1 MKNQNAGMLHSPAGE
16 SEVDLDLADIFRV
29 ILRRRNLIYK
39 CLAAV
44 MLLAVLY
51 LLIAKRTY
59 RADAVMQLA
68 NENISSGISSLASAD
83 ADTSTLQL
91 STTLQTYVGVLTSE
105 NLALQVIR
113 ELHLEQSPEY
123 HSKLRKD
130 EENLPLEQTRYHR
143 EAILR
148 RFKGN
153 LTVTAG
159 SGSRILSVSFK
170 STSPD
175 TARRVLDRLLQDFI
189 SYNADLRFSASERS
203 ESWLRGQLV
212 DLKAQVER
220 TEKAAVEAQRDT
232 GIYGND
238 GSHNLV
244 LSRLETLQAELISA
258 EQNRIVKGAILHV
271 VERGDP
277 EAVSNLSSAAG
288 QSMAPGSVNSL
299 ALVQTLRQQEAVLS
313 SQYAQLSVDFGPGY
327 PRLAEVEKQLTDVR
341 ASISRE
347 TLRLTQRAVNDFKA
361 AAEQESS
368 LAGEV
373 NKQKVLANQS
383 NDSAIRYLVA
393 SREATSTRDL
403 YEHLLEKAKELG
415 AVAGLTASDIEIID
429 TAHVGTAA
437 SPNTLLTLVEA
448 AGLGLFL
455 GICAALLRDSLDGS
469 LYKPELLSTLTGLR
483 LLGVIP
489 SVSPRDLAKN
499 SYAAPSANLHEPLT
513 LWNAAHTY
521 PQSRFTESF
530 RAIRTAA
537 LLSPSLRPTKVIM
550 IVSAAGHE
558 GKGVFTT
565 NFATVLS
572 QEGRRILIVDA
583 DLRRGTLSHSLN
595 HASDTGLADLL
606 AGAIAAEHYP
616 SLLKRFG
623 TADFLP
629 AGSTQPFPTVLLDSP
644 ACSAMLELWRAQYDF
659 VLLSTAPVV
668 SFTDTV
674 TLAPRADGVILL
686 GRAGVT
692 SKVAFLRAYQ
702 LLVSVGAPLLGSVY
716 NAMDTRS
723 PEYAFY
729 AGTDKE
735 IV

>member
-1 MKNQNAGMLHSPAGE
+1 MKNQNAGMLHSPAVD
-16 SEVDLDLADIFRV
+16 SEVDLNLADIFRV
-29 ILRRRNLIYK
+29 ISRRRNLIFK

-51 LLIAKRTY
+51 LLVAKRTY

-123 HSKLRKD
+123 HAKVRKD
-130 EENLPLEQTRYHR
+130 EQNLPLEQTRYHR
-143 EAILR
+143 EAVLR

-153 LTVTAG
+153 LAVTAG

-244 LSRLETLQAELISA
+244 LSRLESLQAELIGA

-288 QSMAPGSVNSL
+288 QSIAPGSVNSL

-327 PRLAEVEKQLTDVR
+327 PRLAEVEKQLADVR

-368 LAGEV
+368 LTTEV

-383 NDSAIRYLVA
+383 NDAAIRYLVA

-429 TAHVGTAA
+429 SAHVGPAA
-437 SPNTLLTLVEA
+437 SPNILLTLAEA

-455 GICAALLRDSLDGS
+455 GLCAALLRDSLDSS
-469 LYKPELLSTLTGLR
+469 LYKPELLGTLTGLR

-489 SVSPRDLAKN
+489 SVRPRDLAKN
-499 SYAAPSANLHEPLT
+499 LHAGNLRGPVT
-513 LWNAAHTY
+513 LWSAADTY
-521 PQSRFTESF
+521 PQSQFTESF

-537 LLSPSLRPTKVIM
+537 LLPPPPRPTKVIL
-550 IVSAAGHE
+550 VASPAGHE
-558 GKGVFTT
+558 GKGVFTA

-572 QEGRRILIVDA
+572 QEGRRVLIVDA
-583 DLRRGTLSHSLN
+583 DLRRGMLSRSLN
-595 HASDTGLADLL
+595 HASNTGLADLL
-606 AGAIAAEHYP
+606 SGATAAEHYP

-629 AGSTQPFPTVLLDSP
+629 AGSTQPFPAALFDSP
-644 ACSAMLELWRAQYDF
+644 ACSAMLDLWRTQYDF
-659 VLLSTAPVV
+659 ILLSTAPVV
-668 SFTDTV
+668 SYTDTV
-674 TLAPRADGVILL
+674 ILAPRADGVILL

-692 SKVAFLRAYQ
+692 SKAAFLRAYQ
-702 LLVSVGAPLLGSVY
+702 LLTSVGAPLLGSVY
-716 NAMDTRS
+716 NAMNTRS

-735 IV
+735 TV

>member
-1 MKNQNAGMLHSPAGE
+1 MKNQNAGMLRSPAGE

-29 ILRRRNLIYK
+29 ILRRRNLIFK

-123 HSKLRKD
+123 RSKVRKD
-130 EENLPLEQTRYHR
+130 EVNLPLEQTRYHR

-244 LSRLETLQAELISA
+244 LSRLETLQAELIGA

-327 PRLAEVEKQLTDVR
+327 PRLAEVEKQLADVR

-368 LAGEV
+368 LTTEV
-373 NKQKVLANQS
+373 NKQKVLANES

-437 SPNTLLTLVEA
+437 SPNTLLTLAEA

-455 GICAALLRDSLDGS
+455 GLCAALLRDSLDGS
-469 LYKPELLSTLTGLR
+469 LYKPELLGTLTGLR

-489 SVSPRDLAKN
+489 SVHPRDLAK
-499 SYAAPSANLHEPLT
+499 SAHSGNLHGPST
-513 LWNAAHTY
+513 LWSAADTH
-521 PQSRFTESF
+521 PQSPFTESF

-537 LLSPSLRPTKVIM
+537 LLPRPPRPVKVIL
-550 IVSAAGHE
+550 VASAAGHE
-558 GKGVFTT
+558 GKGVFTA

-572 QEGRRILIVDA
+572 QEGRRVLIVDA
-583 DLRRGTLSHSLN
+583 DLRRGMLSRSLN
-595 HASDTGLADLL
+595 HASDIGLADLL
-606 AGAIAAEHYP
+606 SGATAAEHYP

-629 AGSTQPFPTVLLDSP
+629 AGSTHSFPTALLDSP

-659 VLLSTAPVV
+659 ILLSTAPVV
-668 SFTDTV
+668 SYTDTV

-686 GRAGVT
+686 GRADVT
-692 SKVAFLRAYQ
+692 SKAAFLRAYQ
-702 LLVSVGAPLLGSVY
+702 LLVSVEAPLLGSVY

-735 IV
+735 TA